1 MKPSDIAPAWREIV
15 ARYSTPSTRSA
26 VTQICTTLLPLA
38 GVLTL
43 MYWAMKIH
51 YGLVLLLAIPA
62 AGLVVRAFIIMH
74 DCGHGSFFSSRRWN
88 DIVGFIT
95 GVITLTPYVQW
106 RKEHAIHHA
115 TSGNLDKR
123 GYGDVTTLT
132 VNEYL
137 ALSRWGRFRYRLY
150 RHPLVLLGIGP
161 VWLAIKQRFPSWGEP
176 IGAKERF
183 NVYATDVVI
192 VALLIVAALF
202 GALDTAAAIYLP
214 VFFLAGST
222 GVWLFYV
229 QHQFED
235 AYWRPASEWDYA
247 TSALAGSTYLRLPK
261 VLQWFTGNIGLHH
274 IHHLSPRI
282 PNYRLQRCYDENPV
296 FQSVPT
302 IGFWEGI
309 KSLGL
314 KLWDE
319 ENSRLIR
326 WRDLRAQR
334 KAVAAASRRA
344 GLATPTS

>member
-1 MKPSDIAPAWREIV
+1 M
-15 ARYSTPSTRSA
+15 
-26 VTQICTTLLPLA
+26 LPLA
-38 GVLTL
+38 GVLVL
-43 MYWAMKIH
+43 MYWAMKLH
-51 YGLVLLLAIPA
+51 YGLVLLLSIPA
-62 AGLVVRAFIIMH
+62 AGLLVRAFIIMH

-88 DIVGFIT
+88 DIVGFVT

-132 VNEYL
+132 VKEYL
-137 ALSRWGRFRYRLY
+137 ALTRWGRFRYRLY
-150 RHPLVLLGIGP
+150 RHPIVLLVIGP
-161 VWLAIKQRFPSWGEP
+161 LWLAIKQRFPSTGDP

-192 VALLIVAALF
+192 VGLAIVAALF
-202 GALDTAAAIYLP
+202 GALNTAAALYLP
-214 VFFLAGST
+214 AFLIAGSS

-229 QHQFED
+229 QHQFEE
-235 AYWRPASEWDYA
+235 AYWRPGEQWDYA
-247 TSALAGSTYLRLPK
+247 TSALQGSSYLRLPK

-282 PNYRLQRCYDENPV
+282 PNYQLQRCYDENPV

-302 IGFWEGI
+302 FGFWEGI
-309 KSLGL
+309 KTLSL

-319 ENSRLIR
+319 ENKRLIR

-334 KAVAAASRRA
+334 KAAAATKA
-344 GLATPTS
+344 GALSPTS